1 MRVFSH
7 FCSILFRFY
16 SNFPIRFRLFSLI
29 FRLSVRFWSFFT
41 QLHRHTIAS
50 RALVILRPRDNRSD
64 LKRHSRRCLVYIRF
78 RCNSET
84 RGTNRNIAHHL
95 PAAPKQAERI
105 AFTASTIPI
114 ISPTQIFKQLPYL
127 DRFGSDLFAT
137 GRFCILNLR
146 SIPYEFIFFI

>member
-1 MRVFSH
+1 MSVFLH
-7 FCSILFRFY
+7 FRSILFRFY
-16 SNFPIRFRLFSLI
+16 SIFPIQFRLVSLI
-29 FRLSVRFWSFFT
+29 FHLSVRFWSFFT

-50 RALVILRPRDNRSD
+50 CALVILRTGDNRSD

-78 RCNSET
+78 RCNSKT

-95 PAAPKQAERI
+95 PTAPKQAERI

-137 GRFCILNLR
+137 GWF
-146 SIPYEFIFFI
+146 SF

>member
-1 MRVFSH
+1 MSVFFH
-7 FCSILFRFY
+7 FRSILFLFY
-16 SNFPIRFRLFSLI
+16 FIFPIQFRLFSLI

-50 RALVILRPRDNRSD
+50 RALVILRTRDDRSD
-64 LKRHSRRCLVYIRF
+64 LKRHSHRCLMYIRF

-84 RGTNRNIAHHL
+84 RRTNRNIAHHL

-114 ISPTQIFKQLPYL
+114 ISPMQIFNQLPYL

-137 GRFCILNLR
+137 GRFCILILR